1 MHEGFYNDLSNI
13 TNIKN
18 IPYAGGDMMH
28 KIIKCKCFVIAL
40 IISTLFFGFG
50 KEPVFSENIGSS
62 SGIDV
67 VFVIDSSK
75 SMKKSDPE
83 GLTGEAMKMFID
95 MCHTKGDKGGM
106 VAYSGNIVR
115 EYKVKELNS
124 EGDKSALKNT
134 LTNLELGDWTD
145 IGLGLKKAV
154 NILKEGTGSGNK
166 PIIILLSDGKNDPER
181 DKSESESDLTAAL
194 NDAKLN
200 KFPIYTIGL
209 NADGTVDK
217 NQLQSISKQTN
228 GKNFITNTAEEI
240 PNILRQIFADNFSL
254 KVLQQDT
261 ITGNEEY
268 QQIKINIPDN
278 NAVEANISILASKP
292 VEIKLSNPEGKIVQI
307 PSAKFIYNKS
317 NKYSM
322 LKLISPEKGSWILY
336 KKGDLQDKINI
347 SLISNYD
354 LKASIEL
361 SPDNVKYKGD
371 KVDIVSFLESNGQK
385 LEDKDVYSSSKA
397 VLIVR
402 NLDKSET
409 KEFPMEYKNNEFVS
423 SYTLADEDRYELMVR
438 IEGSGFIRESEIKT
452 LGAQNRK
459 PVFSMKSG
467 SIRLWNSKNKKID
480 LSQYFKDPDKDKLK
494 YSILTESAGS
504 LKAEINGDT
513 LNIQG
518 REIGGSIITI
528 ICDDSKGGKISAK
541 IKVQVFF
548 ASYII
553 FGVISLIII
562 TVLVILIRKVKN
574 KVNKNIPGY
583 VKIQINDNST
593 GITNQPFYRSLNSFK
608 RSFSMQELFKLNPAF
623 AETEKITLKTEKNGR
638 LIISNKSQCKLE
650 SNESEID
657 TSEGFVMENHSKITV
672 KLVNKNISITIQY
685 FSS

>member
-1 MHEGFYNDLSNI
+1 
-13 TNIKN
+13 
-18 IPYAGGDMMH
+18 MMR
-28 KIIKCKCFVIAL
+28 KIIKCKYLILAL
-40 IISTLFFGFG
+40 IISTLFFGFF

-67 VFVIDSSK
+67 VFVVDSSK
-75 SMKKSDPE
+75 SMNKSDPE

-106 VAYSGNIVR
+106 VAYSGDIVR
-115 EYKVKELNS
+115 EYKIKELNS

-154 NILKEGTGSGNK
+154 SILKEGDSSGNK

-181 DKSESESDLTAAL
+181 DKSESEEDLTAAL

-217 NQLQSISKQTN
+217 NQLQNISEQTN

-240 PNILRQIFADNFSL
+240 PKILRQIFADDFSL
-254 KVLQQDT
+254 KVLQQET
-261 ITGNEEY
+261 IAGNEEY
-268 QQIKINIPDN
+268 QQVKISIPDN

-292 VEIKLSNPEGKIVQI
+292 VEIKLSNPEGKAVQI
-307 PSAKFIYNKS
+307 PSDKFIYNKS

-336 KKGDLQDKINI
+336 IKGALHDKINI

-371 KVDIVSFLESNGQK
+371 KVNIVSFLESNGQK

-409 KEFPMEYKNNEFVS
+409 KEFPMEYKNNEFIS
-423 SYTLADEDRYELMVR
+423 SYTLADEDRYELKAR

-459 PVFSMKSG
+459 PVLSMKSG
-467 SIRLWNSKNKKID
+467 SIRLWNSKSKKID

-494 YSILTESAGS
+494 YSVINESGGN
-504 LKAEINGDT
+504 LKAEINGET

-518 REIGGSIITI
+518 RKIGGSTITI
-528 ICDDSKGGKISAK
+528 ICDDSKGGKISTK
-541 IKVQVFF
+541 IKVQVIFV
-548 ASYII
+548 SYII
-553 FGVISLIII
+553 FVVISLIII
-562 TVLVILIRKVKN
+562 TVLIILIRKIKN

-623 AETEKITLKTEKNGR
+623 AETEKIILKTEKNGR
-638 LIISNKSQCKLE
+638 LIISNKSQCRFEL
-650 SNESEID
+650 NESEAD
-657 TSEGFVMENHSKITV
+657 TSERFVMENHSKITV
-672 KLVNKNISITIQY
+672 KLLNKNISITIQY

>member
-1 MHEGFYNDLSNI
+1 MRTI
-13 TNIKN
+13 T
-18 IPYAGGDMMH
+18 
-28 KIIKCKCFVIAL
+28 KCKCFIIMAL
-40 IISTLFFGFG
+40 IFSTLFSSFG
-50 KEPVFSENIGSS
+50 KKLVFAENIGSS

-75 SMKKSDPE
+75 SMRKSDPE

-115 EYKVKELNS
+115 EYEIKELNS
-124 EGDKSALKNT
+124 KEDKSALKNT

-154 NILKEGTGSGNK
+154 SILKEGASSGNK

-181 DKSESESDLTAAL
+181 NKSESEEDLSAAL
-194 NDAKLN
+194 SNAKLN

-217 NQLQSISKQTN
+217 SQLQNISKQTN

-240 PNILRQIFADNFSL
+240 PKILRQIFADNFNL
-254 KVLQQDT
+254 KVLQQET

-307 PSAKFIYNKS
+307 PSDKFIYNKS

-322 LKLISPEKGSWILY
+322 LKLISPEKGAWILY
-336 KKGDLQDKINI
+336 IKGADKDKINI

-354 LKASIEL
+354 LKVFLKL

-371 KVDIVSFLESNGQK
+371 KVNIVSFLGSNGQK
-385 LEDKDVYSSSKA
+385 LEDKDIYSSSKA
-397 VLIVR
+397 VLVVK
-402 NLDKSET
+402 NLDKSEI

-423 SYTLADEDRYELMVR
+423 SYTLDDEDRYELRVR

-459 PVFSMKSG
+459 PVLSIKLG
-467 SIRLWNSKNKKID
+467 NIRLWNSKNMKII
-480 LSQYFKDPDKDKLK
+480 LSQYFKDQDKDILK
-494 YSILTESAGS
+494 YSILNESS
-504 LKAEINGDT
+504 DVLKAEINGDT
-513 LNIQG
+513 LNIKG
-518 REIGGSIITI
+518 KKIGGSIITI
-528 ICDDSKGGKISAK
+528 ICDDSKGGKISTN

-548 ASYII
+548 VSYII

-562 TVLVILIRKVKN
+562 IALFILIRKVRN
-574 KVNKNIPGY
+574 KINKSIPGY

-593 GITNQPFYRSLNSFK
+593 GTTNQPFYRALNSFK
-608 RSFSMQELFKLNPAF
+608 RSFSMHELFNLNPAF
-623 AETEKITLKTEKNGR
+623 AETEKITLKVEKNGR
-638 LIISNKSQCKLE
+638 LIIINKSQCILQAIDSKADA
-650 SNESEID
+650 SEEFI
-657 TSEGFVMENHSKITV
+657 MENHYKIIV
-672 KLVNKNISITIQY
+672 KPVNKNISITVQY